1 MNASGRFRELQYI
14 YLDYGFKVG
23 SFYMFPVGK
32 QDHFGDSSWISQIF
46 AFMLCVKTFLGS
58 ILIINKG

>member
-1 MNASGRFRELQYI
+1 
-14 YLDYGFKVG
+14 
-23 SFYMFPVGK
+23 MFPVGK

-46 AFMLCVKTFLGS
+46 AFMLGVKTFLGS